1 MADSAAPTG
10 ALRESSPDGSAD
22 RSESAARP
30 SGRAARRAPGDGRIA
45 LVMGSG
51 GIVGGAFHAGVLKA
65 LEDTWGIDARSV
77 DLIVGTSAGS
87 ISGALV
93 AAGLSPGDLFRRETR
108 QPLSAEGERLLGAVR
123 AKRGPK
129 REAAASFGAPMSPQ
143 VMMLALTWPGSVAA
157 GTALASML
165 PRGAMPTSHVADVVA
180 GLFGDTWPTGVE
192 LRIPVVDL
200 DSGQRVV
207 FDAAGPATPSQAV
220 AASCAVPAVF
230 EPVEIDGASYIDAG
244 VHSSDNL
251 DVLRGEAYDLV
262 VVSSPMGIAELPRF
276 GWPWAMPLT
285 AATTWG
291 WSALRSMSSAATQC
305 ERSSLTECDR
315 VEIVMPAAADLDAMG
330 NNLLDP
336 QRRPAVALQA
346 YATASDQFAAHPL

>member
-10 ALRESSPDGSAD
+10 ALRDSSVDSSDTAQ
-22 RSESAARP
+22 RP
-30 SGRAARRAPGDGRIA
+30 SGRTAPGAPGDRRIA

-77 DLIVGTSAGS
+77 DLVVGTSAGS

-108 QPLSAEGERLLGAVR
+108 QPLSTQGAQLLGAAR

-129 REAAASFGAPMSPQ
+129 RQAAASFGAPMSPQ
-143 VMMLALTWPGSVAA
+143 VMMLALTWPGSVAP
-157 GTALASML
+157 GTAMASML
-165 PRGAMPTSHVADVVA
+165 PRGGIPTSHVADLVA
-180 GLFGDTWPTGVE
+180 GLFGESWPTGVR
-192 LRIPVVDL
+192 LRVPVVDL
-200 DSGQRVV
+200 DTGKRVV
-207 FDAAGPATPSQAV
+207 FDASGPATPSQAV

-251 DVLRGEAYDLV
+251 DVLRGEPYDLV
-262 VVSSPMGIAELPRF
+262 VVSSPMGMAELPRTA
-276 GWPWAMPLT
+276 WPWAMPLT

-291 WSALRSMSSAATQC
+291 WSALRSVSRAATQC
-305 ERSSLTECDR
+305 ERLSLTECDR

-346 YATASDQFAAHPL
+346 YATASDQFSAHPL